1 MQYDLIIGID
11 PAGIG
16 NNGIVIYS
24 SETNNIIFN
33 ETFEAKTVLE
43 SKNLFKK
50 YFLIIKQHFKNE
62 KILVIVENFFLNSK
76 QLLTNPL
83 ATPKIIGALMVLI
96 QDVMDWDY
104 QESEPKNK
112 SNISNYQGNI
122 ILTKHE
128 QDAYKHIQYYLRN
141 SKTKD
146 KANYIKLTVK
156 LSNTIEAKYHEKV
169 NKELYY
175 TVRAQWNGLNYVTLI
190 FNNPKFYKRFIL
202 GFSPFMYYF

>member
-33 ETFEAKTVLE
+33 ETFKTKTILE
-43 SKNLFKK
+43 SKNLFKE
-50 YFLIIKQHFKNE
+50 YFLIIKQHFENK

-96 QDVMDWDY
+96 QDVMNWDY

-112 SNISNYQGNI
+112 NKIENYNGNI
-122 ILTKHE
+122 KFTKHE

-141 SKTKD
+141 
-146 KANYIKLTVK
+146 
-156 LSNTIEAKYHEKV
+156 
-169 NKELYY
+169 
-175 TVRAQWNGLNYVTLI
+175 
-190 FNNPKFYKRFIL
+190 
-202 GFSPFMYYF
+202 